1 MSYEIKNIKNG
12 IKIHL
17 IKTNKFK
24 TNLFAIFLTMPLDRN
39 TVTQNALIPA
49 VLRMGTAKLKS
60 QEEISIELENMYGAT
75 LDGGVDKIGD
85 NQVLKFYLE
94 TLNDNFLPNKE
105 NISNKAIELLLDIVF
120 NPLVENNELKKEYVA
135 SEKKTIKRLIDG
147 RIDNKDMY
155 AYTRCVEEMY
165 KEEPYGLYKFG
176 YVEDLEKIDE
186 SNLYEYYTKLLNEA
200 KIDIFVSGN
209 FQDKKI
215 INEIIANPSIQ
226 KLPEREDKHIINT
239 EETEKK
245 KEVKLQII
253 KEQKD
258 VTQGKL
264 VIGLDINYY
273 EPNSKYAMC
282 LYNVI
287 LGESATSKMF
297 QNVREKAGLAYSA
310 RSTYVRQKNNI
321 FIRAGIEIENFD
333 KALKII
339 EEQLE
344 DMKNGNF
351 SEEDIEN
358 AKKYM
363 VAGIK
368 TVQDEQDSEITYYM
382 GQEMSGKMISF
393 EDYINKINWVSRA
406 DIEKIANNINFSTY
420 NFSFTLE
427 FSIICII

>member
-135 SEKKTIKRLIDG
+135 SEKKTIKRLIEG

-186 SNLYEYYTKLLNEA
+186 SNLYKYYTKLLNEA

-406 DIEKIANNINFSTY
+406 DIEKIANNINLNTIYFLK
-420 NFSFTLE
+420 NNE
-427 FSIICII
+427 

>member
-120 NPLVENNELKKEYVA
+120 NPLVENNEFKKEYVA
-135 SEKKTIKRLIDG
+135 SEKKTIKRLIEG

-176 YVEDLEKIDE
+176 YVEDLEKI
-186 SNLYEYYTKLLNEA
+186 EA
-200 KIDIFVSGN
+200 EM
-209 FQDKKI
+209 KKI
-215 INEIIANPSIQ
+215 IKENIEYDIMCERFSKEWLDEIVAIM
-226 KLPEREDKHIINT
+226 
-239 EETEKK
+239 
-245 KEVKLQII
+245 V
-253 KEQKD
+253 D
-258 VTQGKL
+258 V
-264 VIGLDINYY
+264 VC
-273 EPNSKYAMC
+273 SK
-282 LYNVI
+282 
-287 LGESATSKMF
+287 
-297 QNVREKAGLAYSA
+297 
-310 RSTYVRQKNNI
+310 
-321 FIRAGIEIENFD
+321 
-333 KALKII
+333 
-339 EEQLE
+339 
-344 DMKNGNF
+344 
-351 SEEDIEN
+351 
-358 AKKYM
+358 
-363 VAGIK
+363 
-368 TVQDEQDSEITYYM
+368 
-382 GQEMSGKMISF
+382 
-393 EDYINKINWVSRA
+393 
-406 DIEKIANNINFSTY
+406 
-420 NFSFTLE
+420 
-427 FSIICII
+427 

>member
-135 SEKKTIKRLIDG
+135 SEKKTIKRLIEG

-406 DIEKIANNINFSTY
+406 DIEKIANNINLNTIYFLK
-420 NFSFTLE
+420 NNE
-427 FSIICII
+427 

>member
-135 SEKKTIKRLIDG
+135 SEKKTIKRLIEG

-321 FIRAGIEIENFD
+321 FIRAGIEIKNYS
-333 KALKII
+333 KALEII
-339 EEQLE
+339 KEQLE
-344 DMKNGNF
+344 DMKNGKF
-351 SEEDIEN
+351 SDEEIDN

-363 VAGIK
+363 TSGIK

-382 GQEMSGKMISF
+382 GQELSKTLLTF
-393 EDYINKINWVSRA
+393 EEYMDKINSVTREE
-406 DIEKIANNINFSTY
+406 ILEIAKNIHINTIYFLMNENN
-420 NFSFTLE
+420 
-427 FSIICII
+427 